1 MEGLKYLK
9 KIFAVI
15 TIIAAVILSF
25 SSCGKSNFEAK
36 RSKLFN
42 IVAEKSTSI
51 NTTDINR
58 SNATKSTTINSS
70 KDAESSAAKSSE
82 LSTERSVTDTKSNDV
97 TSYVVKRNSL
107 ELEGQR
113 SRLSKR
119 EKELYDEYVTKI
131 LAVKTFVIDFDKVD
145 YESDTFDKVIDAIFG
160 DYPQT
165 MLYMRCKEKCDWY
178 DDEGNPHR
186 VLSKGVIYEHLWL
199 SMCPRVDKEVLQN
212 YIEEINSAC
221 DEIIEEMPAG
231 LSTKSKYEWLGRK
244 ICEITVF
251 KDTDDILNDPTIPD
265 SEKEISVLYANGP
278 LLLGKG
284 ICQSYSYAYQWLC
297 HRAGL
302 WCVTCSGGCHCW
314 NVIKLDNGLTYHV
327 DLTWADNSGDFERY
341 FCLTQSEIEIDHSLY
356 DGEWIADGV

>member
-1 MEGLKYLK
+1 MKYLK
-9 KIFAVI
+9 KILAVI
-15 TIIAAVILSF
+15 TIIAVVILSF
-25 SSCGKSNFEAK
+25 SSCDKSNFEAK
-36 RSKLFN
+36 RTKLFN
-42 IVAEKSTSI
+42 IVTKKSTSI
-51 NTTDINR
+51 STTDINR
-58 SNATKSTTINSS
+58 NNAS
-70 KDAESSAAKSSE
+70 ESSAEKHSE
-82 LSTERSVTDTKSNDV
+82 LSTEKNVTDTKSNNV
-97 TSYVVKRNSL
+97 ATYVVKRNSL

-119 EKELYDEYVTKI
+119 EKELYDEYVTQI
-131 LAVKTFVIDFDKVD
+131 LAVKTFVIDFDEVD

-165 MLYMRCKEKCDWY
+165 RLYMAFEDEYDCC

-186 VLSKGVIYEHLWL
+186 TLSTSVIYNHFWL
-199 SMCPRVDKEVLQN
+199 STWPRVDKEVLQD
-212 YIEEINSAC
+212 YINKINSAC
-221 DEIIEEMPAG
+221 DKIIEEMPAG

-302 WCVTCSGGCHCW
+302 WCVTCSGDCHCW

-327 DLTWADNSGDFERY
+327 DLTWADSSGNFERY
-341 FCLTQSEIEIDHSLY
+341 FCLTQSEIEIDHTLC